1 MRTPLTEE
9 PRASPLAPSPRWWQD
24 RRIQMHLSKI
34 CDGGD
39 QHHHRYDQRQR
50 PGHGVVYRVS
60 GGTSSNL
67 ATVALRRVGSNRC
80 LDDTS

>member
-1 MRTPLTEE
+1 
-9 PRASPLAPSPRWWQD
+9 
-24 RRIQMHLSKI
+24 MHPSKI
-34 CDGGD
+34 CGAGD

-67 ATVALRRVGSNRC
+67 AAVVLRRVGSNRC
-80 LDDTS
+80 LDDTSSSNINGTQMQIWGCNGGRNQKWSRG